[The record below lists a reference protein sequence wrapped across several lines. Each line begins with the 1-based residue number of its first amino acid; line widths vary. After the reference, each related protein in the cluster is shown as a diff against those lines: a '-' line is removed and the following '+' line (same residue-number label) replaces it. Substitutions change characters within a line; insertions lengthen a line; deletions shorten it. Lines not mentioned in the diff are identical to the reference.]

1 MPVRWSSPGLRK
13 SRGAMAKTVTCLY
26 LIAFVVYQT
35 FKLNDT
41 LTDTLL
47 SAVQAAVNA
56 AEKTHKESYYQERA
70 QRALSFAE
78 LADRLGESIRE
89 TLSVIGRIVANQELG
104 DGEKVAL
111 IDAALAARD
120 GKPDP
125 VERQIDEF
133 KQQLASVHQGRLKQK
148 RTYRSIKPCI
158 IRWVSLVILSR
169 IAPLE
174 FTRHLRARP

>member
-1 MPVRWSSPGLRK
+1 VVK
-13 SRGAMAKTVTCLY
+13 SRIAQVSRRDGEDRYLY
-26 LIAFVVYQT
+26 LVAFVVYQT

-41 LTDTLL
+41 LTDTFL

-111 IDAALAARD
+111 IDAALAARN

-133 KQQLASVHQGRLKQK
+133 KQQLASVHQGRDAYAAMEERSLKLQH
-148 RTYRSIKPCI
+148 RR
-158 IRWVSLVILSR
+158 R
-169 IAPLE
+169 
-174 FTRHLRARP
+174 